1 MLARDIVR
9 ITNQINK
16 MTEFV
21 GQLTAVSM
29 RISSISSLNELSNAM
44 EEAGKAITIVSSK
57 LDSGKLANMAK
68 TMAKEDA
75 KLDMKQDMMQDVLD
89 SIGEGMDDPEQQEE
103 LYKQVLSDVGLEVDK
118 VLPQSNDTEVVKPQ
132 AQKEQQKVAVGEEED
147 SLDAMLKSLQK

>member
-1 MLARDIVR
+1 MIAKDIVR
-9 ITNQINK
+9 MTNQINK
-16 MTEFV
+16 MTEFI

-29 RISSISSLNELSNAM
+29 RISSMSSLNEVANAM
-44 EEAGKAITIVSSK
+44 ESAGKAITVVSSK
-57 LDSGKLANMAK
+57 LDSGKLQQMMK

-75 KLDMKQDMMQDVLD
+75 KMDMKQEMMQDVLD

-118 VLPQSNDTEVVKPQ
+118 VLPQSHDAEVAKPQ
-132 AQKEQQKVAVGEEED
+132 EVKEQQKVAVGAEED

>member
-1 MLARDIVR
+1 MIAKDIVR
-9 ITNQINK
+9 MTNQINK
-16 MTEFV
+16 ITEFI

-29 RISSISSLNELSNAM
+29 RISSMSSLNEVANAM
-44 EEAGKAITIVSSK
+44 ESAGQAITTVSSK
-57 LDSGKLANMAK
+57 LDSGKLQQMMK

-75 KLDMKQDMMQDVLD
+75 KMDMKQEMMQDVLD